1 MKKFICLMLAILTG
15 FISGCGLARIPE
27 AHLTE
32 SIEDNIENT
41 HEPVEPRPVYGGEL
55 NVPLTSLDSFNPLL
69 TKSRDVLNF
78 LGLIYE
84 SAITYD
90 KDLKPAP
97 SLVTG
102 WEVSPDG
109 RLWVFDVRKGVKWHN
124 GQDLT
129 GDDILFTLHALQ
141 SETLESFFSMSSEDI
156 KIVESG
162 LRGGDPYTFYI
173 RLEEPTYRIL
183 DYLTFPVL
191 PQNIYA
197 SAEFMM
203 EYKEDLTM
211 LPMGSGPYRVDQI
224 HNFDGDTIK
233 LIRNESWWNGTPY
246 IDSINGKL
254 YDSVDEAFNA
264 FYNNE
269 IDLIDTTAVYANT
282 RLYRNSANHIKYN
295 TSDIEMLVFNNNNN
309 LFYDKSVRKAIAYGI
324 DRKDIISKVYLNN
337 AETVDVPIPSNSWL
351 YDSSYRI
358 YDYDEKRAK
367 KLLKEAGWN
376 DNDGDGILDVKQGDT
391 SVDLSFTILT
401 NSDNSWR
408 VDAAELIA
416 EQLTEIGFKVQVEAL
431 PWEVLYEERIAT
443 GDFDAILIGYS
454 LDPMLNLSSLFHAE
468 WIKYSS
474 PQLDVLLERAA
485 DAYTEDDRLNA
496 YQEIQKY
503 LTEEMPVISLYFK
516 TGSLL
521 VDSRI
526 NGIEHVG
533 ELRIFKDIKNWFIIP

>member
-1 MKKFICLMLAILTG
+1 MNKFICLMLAILTG

-141 SETLESFFSMSSEDI
+141 SETLESFFSISSEDI

-211 LPMGSGPYRVDQI
+211 LPMGSGPYRVDQT

>member
-1 MKKFICLMLAILTG
+1 
-15 FISGCGLARIPE
+15 
-27 AHLTE
+27 
-32 SIEDNIENT
+32 
-41 HEPVEPRPVYGGEL
+41 
-55 NVPLTSLDSFNPLL
+55 
-69 TKSRDVLNF
+69 
-78 LGLIYE
+78 
-84 SAITYD
+84 
-90 KDLKPAP
+90 
-97 SLVTG
+97 
-102 WEVSPDG
+102 
-109 RLWVFDVRKGVKWHN
+109 
-124 GQDLT
+124 
-129 GDDILFTLHALQ
+129 
-141 SETLESFFSMSSEDI
+141 
-156 KIVESG
+156 
-162 LRGGDPYTFYI
+162 
-173 RLEEPTYRIL
+173 
-183 DYLTFPVL
+183 
-191 PQNIYA
+191 
-197 SAEFMM
+197 
-203 EYKEDLTM
+203 
-211 LPMGSGPYRVDQI
+211 VDQT

>member
-1 MKKFICLMLAILTG
+1 MLAILTG

-141 SETLESFFSMSSEDI
+141 SETLESFFSISSEDI

-211 LPMGSGPYRVDQI
+211 LPMGSGPYRVDQT

>member
-84 SAITYD
+84 SAITYG

-141 SETLESFFSMSSEDI
+141 SETLESFFSISSEDI

-211 LPMGSGPYRVDQI
+211 LPMGSGPYRVDQT

>member
-41 HEPVEPRPVYGGEL
+41 REPVEPRPVYGGEL

-141 SETLESFFSMSSEDI
+141 SETLESFFSISSEDI

-211 LPMGSGPYRVDQI
+211 LPMGSGPYRVDQT

>member
-141 SETLESFFSMSSEDI
+141 SETLESFFSISSEDI

>member
-1 MKKFICLMLAILTG
+1 M
-15 FISGCGLARIPE
+15 
-27 AHLTE
+27 
-32 SIEDNIENT
+32 
-41 HEPVEPRPVYGGEL
+41 
-55 NVPLTSLDSFNPLL
+55 
-69 TKSRDVLNF
+69 
-78 LGLIYE
+78 
-84 SAITYD
+84 
-90 KDLKPAP
+90 
-97 SLVTG
+97 
-102 WEVSPDG
+102 
-109 RLWVFDVRKGVKWHN
+109 
-124 GQDLT
+124 
-129 GDDILFTLHALQ
+129 FTLHALQ
-141 SETLESFFSMSSEDI
+141 SETLESFFSISSEDI

-211 LPMGSGPYRVDQI
+211 LPMGSGPYRVDQT

-503 LTEEMPVISLYFK
+503 LTEEMPVISLY
-516 TGSLL
+516 S
-521 VDSRI
+521 SRFT
-526 NGIEHVG
+526 VG
-533 ELRIFKDIKNWFIIP
+533 GQPNKWDRACWELRIFKDIKNWFIIP

>member
-141 SETLESFFSMSSEDI
+141 SETLESFFSISSEDI

-211 LPMGSGPYRVDQI
+211 LPMGSGPYRVDQT

-309 LFYDKSVRKAIAYGI
+309 LFNDKSVRKAIAYGI